1 MSKLT
6 FNGKMKSCAL
16 QIGKTNK
23 PRENSLQPRVSR
35 APSSSL
41 HCWKGRGRGSEHPE
55 DRDTPFRCGALPVKL
70 IGLTKPES
78 VLTYCPLIP

>member
-23 PRENSLQPRVSR
+23 AKRKLTPPKSGVLSTFFHGGGGFLAGIPQ
-35 APSSSL
+35 
-41 HCWKGRGRGSEHPE
+41 HPKNRRLTSGAAITLCQE
-55 DRDTPFRCGALPVKL
+55 THWPF
-70 IGLTKPES
+70 
-78 VLTYCPLIP
+78 

>member
-23 PRENSLQPRVSR
+23 ARRNLTPPKSGVLSTFLHGGGGLLVGIPQHPRIRRLTSGAAITLCRET
-35 APSSSL
+35 
-41 HCWKGRGRGSEHPE
+41 HW
-55 DRDTPFRCGALPVKL
+55 PF
-70 IGLTKPES
+70 
-78 VLTYCPLIP
+78 